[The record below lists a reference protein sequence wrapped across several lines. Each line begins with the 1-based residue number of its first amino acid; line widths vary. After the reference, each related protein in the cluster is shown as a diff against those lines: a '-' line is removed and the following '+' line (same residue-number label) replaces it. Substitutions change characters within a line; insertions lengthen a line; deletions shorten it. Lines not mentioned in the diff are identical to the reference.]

1 MESWYLVHLFV
12 WVIIAHF
19 TNRLKWWVSLW
30 RWLPTRVKKYSLL
43 SKGHLQ
49 TGLVEYG
56 HLVPYF
62 SSARR
67 GIVNLIFSW
76 KWAQRKCLP
85 FADPVSCNLRRNR
98 SSFCPIDEPCS
109 ALQSRLFALQIS
121 WKSIP
126 TYSMLSSS
134 KYWGTQGLKP
144 LTSQAR

>member
-1 MESWYLVHLFV
+1 MESWYLVHWFV

-30 RWLPTRVKKYSLL
+30 RWLPTRVKKDTLL
-43 SKGHLQ
+43 SKGHLK

-56 HLVPYF
+56 HHVPYF

-67 GIVNLIFSW
+67 GIFNLIFSW

-98 SSFCPIDEPCS
+98 SSFCQIDEPCNRDFLHFRLVGS
-109 ALQSRLFALQIS
+109 PSQPIQCCPAQSIG
-121 WKSIP
+121 
-126 TYSMLSSS
+126 
-134 KYWGTQGLKP
+134 GTQGLKP